1 MITVVDSDDVVKPS
15 TMGIMPGSNDK
26 RRSTSVFLVAI
37 VVVVGYVTVTSTIR
51 RPCDF
56 ATSYQNSQ

>member
-26 RRSTSVFLVAI
+26 RRATSVFLVAI

-56 ATSYQNSQ
+56 LSKFTVT